1 MYAVKF
7 GRSLVHLT
15 FGLFL
20 VSGLSGC
27 SFGVSAR
34 LLGAT
39 SVSTSP
45 SIAPTPT
52 PTPAPLTY
60 LRGINIMDLGIS
72 GTVIPGVYGTN
83 YTKPSLTAL
92 QQLKAR
98 GLNVVRIPFLWERIQ
113 PTLGGAL
120 DTTYLGYLIQVLK
133 DANTA
138 GLKVIIDMH
147 NYAGYNISGTI
158 HHFNSDSGPTTAQYA
173 DAWTKISAAIQAEP
187 LAAAAVYSYDIMNE
201 PANIYDSRN
210 TVPTTGAFVVSN
222 FATTDEGWLPRDN
235 TNTVVAWDA
244 HNSGSLK
251 VTMTAPAGGTQVLG
265 AVLNNNV
272 QQTAIA
278 NGPTFRVRGYVPVTT
293 PGNNARV
300 RFLMYDSSYV
310 GHFSSTFNITK
321 GETFEFHHT
330 PTAGNFPGNVQI
342 SVELIVDGTS
352 AADQIVFYLD
362 DVVQG
367 TPITGVSP
375 QAAWETYSQAAVTAI
390 RAANDNTLLSIQ
402 GYAYSSAKD
411 WATNHPTK
419 WITDS
424 ANNHMY
430 DAHLYFDDDGSG
442 TYSNTFATETTNA
455 TGQGYA
461 SVSARTVARVKV
473 FTDWVTAQNTKGFI
487 GEYGWPNS
495 DVAGASDAASW
506 NTVGDDL
513 LTHLDSVNMGA
524 TMWATGSWL
533 SPTDN
538 KLNAYVLGTFQALSQ
553 STILENHL
561 GK

>member
-1 MYAVKF
+1 MLACKF
-7 GRSLVHLT
+7 RRSLTKL
-15 FGLFL
+15 LIKACL
-20 VSGLSGC
+20 ILGLSGC
-27 SFGVSAR
+27 SFGVTAR
-34 LLGAT
+34 LLGG
-39 SVSTSP
+39 SSQLPSTAS
-45 SIAPTPT
+45 
-52 PTPAPLTY
+52 LTY

-92 QQLKAR
+92 QSLKAR
-98 GLNVVRIPFLWERIQ
+98 GLNVVRIPFLWERMQ

-120 DTTYLGYLIQVLK
+120 DPAYLSYLIQVLK

-138 GLKVIIDMH
+138 GLKVIVDMH

-158 HHFNSDSGPTTAQYA
+158 HRFNSETGPTTSQYA
-173 DAWTKISAAIQAEP
+173 DAWSKISAAIQAEP

-201 PANIYDSRN
+201 PANIYDSRS
-210 TVPTTGAFVVSN
+210 TIPTSGAFVVSD

-235 TNTVVAWDA
+235 SDTVVAYDTR
-244 HNSGSLK
+244 NSGSLK
-251 VTMTAPAGGTQVLG
+251 VTMTTASTGTRILG
-265 AVLNNNV
+265 AVLNNGV
-272 QQTAIA
+272 QQTAIG
-278 NGPTFRVRGYVPVTT
+278 NGATFRVRGYVPTST
-293 PGNNARV
+293 PGDNARV
-300 RFLMYDSSYV
+300 RIFMYDSGYAPQA
-310 GHFSSTFNITK
+310 GTAFTITK
-321 GETFEFHHT
+321 GETFEFHYT
-330 PTAGNFPGNVQI
+330 PAASTFPGNVQVG
-342 SVELIVDGTS
+342 VELILDNTPGATPL
-352 AADQIVFYLD
+352 VFYID

-390 RAANDNTLLSIQ
+390 RALNDKTLISVQ

-442 TYSNTFATETTNA
+442 NYSNSFATETTNA

-473 FTDWVTAQNTKGFI
+473 FTDWVTAQNTKGFV

-495 DVAGASDAASW
+495 DLSADATSW
-506 NTVGDDL
+506 NQVGDDL

-538 KLNAYVLGTFQALSQ
+538 KLNTYVLSTFQALSQ

>member
-1 MYAVKF
+1 MLTGNL
-7 GRSLVHLT
+7 GRYVAKLALDAC
-15 FGLFL
+15 LIL
-20 VSGLSGC
+20 GLSGC

-34 LLGAT
+34 LLGST
-39 SVSTSP
+39 SLSSTSP
-45 SIAPTPT
+45 T
-52 PTPAPLTY
+52 PLTY

-72 GTVIPGVYGTN
+72 GTVIPGIYGTN
-83 YTKPSLTAL
+83 YTKPSLTSL
-92 QQLKAR
+92 QQLKDR

-133 DANTA
+133 DANTV

-147 NYAGYNISGTI
+147 NYAGYSISGTI
-158 HHFNSDSGPTTAQYA
+158 HRFNSDTGPTTSQFA
-173 DAWTKISAAIQAEP
+173 DAWSKISAAIQAEP

-210 TVPTTGAFVVSN
+210 TVATSGAFVVAT
-222 FATTDEGWLPRDN
+222 FAANDEGWLPRDN
-235 TNTVVAWDA
+235 TDTVVAYDTR
-244 HNSGSLK
+244 NSGSLK
-251 VTMTAPAGGTQVLG
+251 VTMTPTTVGTKVMG
-265 AVLNNNV
+265 AVLNNNI
-272 QQTAIA
+272 QQTAIG
-278 NGPTFRVRGYVPVTT
+278 NGTTFRVRGFLPA
-293 PGNNARV
+293 NAHGDNIRV
-300 RFLMYDSSYV
+300 RFLMYTS
-310 GHFSSTFNITK
+310 GFAPRFSSTFNLTK
-321 GETFEFHHT
+321 GESFEFHHT
-330 PTAGNFPGNVQI
+330 PAAGDFPANVQV
-342 SVELIVDGTS
+342 SVEMIVDNSDGSTPL
-352 AADQIVFYLD
+352 VFYID
-362 DVVQG
+362 EMAQG
-367 TPITGVSP
+367 NPITGVSP
-375 QAAWETYSQAAVTAI
+375 QAAWETYSQAAVDAI
-390 RAANDNTLLSIQ
+390 RALNDTTLISVQ

-411 WATNHPTK
+411 WATNHPAK

-442 TYSNTFATETTNA
+442 SYANTFATETTNA

-495 DVAGASDAASW
+495 DLAGASDAALW
-506 NTVGDDL
+506 NQVGDDL
-513 LTHLDSVNMGA
+513 LTHLDGVNMGA

-538 KLNAYVLGTFQALSQ
+538 KLNTYVLGTFQALSQ